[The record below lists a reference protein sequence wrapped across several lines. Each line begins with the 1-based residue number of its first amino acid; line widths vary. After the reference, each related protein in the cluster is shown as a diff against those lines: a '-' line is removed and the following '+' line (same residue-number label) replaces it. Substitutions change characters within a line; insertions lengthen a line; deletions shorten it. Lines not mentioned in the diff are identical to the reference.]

1 MFRSAVRVDPLLA
14 GDRETIETA
23 IVASGY
29 EKTIEGAR
37 QYLHDWC
44 DTMKPEYMM
53 ASTPHNFTV
62 PIEKGMLAGFKKTGV
77 NEEAMKSPFA
87 FVGLGSSTRNDCE
100 VECNGEDEGLGSL
113 IDENSDFL
121 SEVLIRVCE
130 ERDLPIALKIGA
142 HRGVNPSL
150 LQAGDGVVGFA
161 DAEVLARLC
170 TRFPKV
176 RFLATFLSRNNQHEA
191 CVLAS
196 KFRNLHIYGCWWFCN
211 NPSIIRE
218 ITRMRVEMLG
228 TAFTAQHSDARVV
241 DQLIYKWSHS
251 RCVIA
256 GVLGK
261 EYRKL
266 AESGWNFTR
275 EEMRRDVNR
284 LFGSSYEEFM
294 SKSFSD

>member
-14 GDRETIETA
+14 GDRETIEKSLA
-23 IVASGY
+23 ASGY
-29 EKTIEGAR
+29 QKTIEGAR
-37 QYLHDWC
+37 QYLNDWC

-62 PIEKGMLAGFKKTGV
+62 PIEKGMLSGFKKTGV
-77 NEEAMKSPFA
+77 NEEAMKQPFA
-87 FVGLGSSTRNDCE
+87 FVQSSQNNDCE
-100 VECNGEDEGLGSL
+100 VQCNGEDEGVGSL

-121 SEVLIRVCE
+121 SEVLIKVCE

-150 LQAGDGVVGFA
+150 RQAGDGLVAFA
-161 DAEVLARLC
+161 DSEVLARLC

-176 RFLATFLSRNNQHEA
+176 RFLATFLSRNNQHDA

-218 ITRMRVEMLG
+218 ITRMRLEMLG
-228 TAFTAQHSDARVV
+228 TAFTAQHSDARVI
-241 DQLIYKWSHS
+241 DQLIYKWSHN
-251 RCVIA
+251 RAIIA
-256 GVLGK
+256 DVLRK
-261 EYRKL
+261 EHKKII
-266 AESGWNFTR
+266 ESGWNTTR
-275 EEMRRDVNR
+275 ADIRRDVNH

-294 SKSFSD
+294 SKSFK